1 MGTPRSSAP
10 NTPFVV
16 RSSFSASTTCSSAAT
31 CPSIPRRVRSSSA
44 RRSPISMRSGSELRI
59 GSASTSRTPV
69 AYCGSQVRANVKLAS
84 SVRLQAR
91 RRHPDGAPASAG
103 NLRDRDILDARGS
116 TVSGGLRIDRHPL
129 SRANAGGDDERGG
142 IEMITQSPA
151 KEGAVAAPKGP
162 REVTAELKAE
172 REKFYADLP
181 KYQLGALW
189 NVLDDALTPEPRT
202 RSVPY
207 LWKWSEVRPR
217 VMRAGELVP
226 AQEAQR
232 RVLYFLN
239 PGLPPEKISPV
250 GTLYAGIQLILP
262 GEIARTHHHT
272 PAATRFIIEGE
283 RAYTTVSGERTLM
296 KKGGYV
302 TTPNWTWHDHGNESD
317 KPMLWLDG
325 LDVPLVTELDAV
337 FFELF
342 VERTGNEV
350 QPVTKPMED
359 ASHRWAKNLRPTY
372 ERHAGKFSPILNY
385 GWDDCRSALH
395 ALRDDAGSPYDAI
408 VLEYINPNTG
418 GPSLPT
424 MSAYLQL
431 IRESEH
437 TKAHRH
443 TASTVYHVAEG
454 RGYSVIGGERRAQ
467 DRRAAL

>member
-1 MGTPRSSAP
+1 METPRSSAP

-69 AYCGSQVRANVKLAS
+69 ACCGSQVPREREAPDRRA
-84 SVRLQAR
+84 RER
-91 RRHPDGAPASAG
+91 RGAPRQG
-103 NLRDRDILDARGS
+103 YPRCPGIDRIER
-116 TVSGGLRIDRHPL
+116 LRIDRHPL
-129 SRANAGGDDERGG
+129 SRANAGGDDGRGG
-142 IEMITQSPA
+142 IEMTTQSPA

-217 VMRAGELVP
+217 VMRAGELVT
-226 AQEAQR
+226 AKEAER

-239 PGLPPEKISPV
+239 PGLPPEKISAV

-296 KKGGYV
+296 KKGDYV

-325 LDVPLVTELDAV
+325 LDIPLVTELDAV

-385 GWDDCRSALH
+385 GWDECRSALH
-395 ALRDDAGSPYDAI
+395 ALRDDAGSPYDPI
-408 VLEYINPNTG
+408 VLAYINPNTG
-418 GPSLPT
+418 RPSLPP
-424 MSAYLQL
+424 MRAYLQP
-431 IRESEH
+431 IRESPH
-437 TKAHRH
+437 TKTHPPHPGPGHGEVRTGRKRLGRRDLHRRR
-443 TASTVYHVAEG
+443 EG
-454 RGYSVIGGERRAQ
+454 LFQGAGHHARLRS
-467 DRRAAL
+467 L